1 MTLQTRKDKRRLF
14 FICSD
19 TEDLSSAG
27 SVKGSSCRTWICCWT
42 GRTSTACCWELS
54 ATSCSAWS
62 RTPRTRMHR
71 FSWGSWR
78 PRWPTDSTA
87 STRHVESRKTDA
99 ASRTQT
105 VVGLRDPD
113 CGRPQQHVFLK
124 SSRLLFLTFVFF
136 GRTLEEKIKQ
146 KFFKF
151 FILFINL
158 TYANVSDP
166 GELIRVVVCHFD
178 LQRQETRTFSNVF
191 CFFDC
196 WLNKLSSLLFL
207 YLLCYS

>member
-54 ATSCSAWS
+54 ARSCSAWS

-87 STRHVESRKTDA
+87 STRPVESRKTDV
-99 ASRTQT
+99 ASRTRT

-113 CGRPQQHVFLK
+113 CGQPQQHVFLK
-124 SSRLLFLTFVFF
+124 SSRLLFLTFCLLWENFRGEDKTKVFQVF
-136 GRTLEEKIKQ
+136 H
-146 KFFKF
+146 
-151 FILFINL
+151 
-158 TYANVSDP
+158 
-166 GELIRVVVCHFD
+166 LI
-178 LQRQETRTFSNVF
+178 
-191 CFFDC
+191 
-196 WLNKLSSLLFL
+196 
-207 YLLCYS
+207 Y

>member
-42 GRTSTACCWELS
+42 ETTSTACCWELS
-54 ATSCSAWS
+54 ARSCSAWS

-99 ASRTQT
+99 ASRTRT
-105 VVGLRDPD
+105 AVGLRDPD
-113 CGRPQQHVFLK
+113 RGRPQQHVFLK

-136 GRTLEEKIKQ
+136 GRTLEEKIKL
-146 KFFKF
+146 KFKF

-158 TYANVSDP
+158 TYAKFLIQESWSESLFVTLIYSD
-166 GELIRVVVCHFD
+166 RK
-178 LQRQETRTFSNVF
+178 QEHSQTFSV
-191 CFFDC
+191 
-196 WLNKLSSLLFL
+196 SLTVGWTN
-207 YLLCYS
+207 